1 MTLAPAMTLDEARV
15 IFRRARVTAGLC
27 TPEWSRIYDTAA
39 RVAQI
44 GARDPLTG
52 ATAPI
57 ATLSRKC
64 PYDDEELLFNAPLYL
79 RASIVIAE
87 AAFAE
92 IARLKNELAGRHQAE
107 AREREA
113 KDFAA
118 QCGMVC
124 QRGDFARYLS
134 ERHALE
140 ATDKERVAARV
151 RSVLAIS
158 SRAELNTDP
167 AAAARWQK
175 LRADF
180 ESWRKG

>member
-1 MTLAPAMTLDEARV
+1 MTPATAMPLEEAKA
-15 IFRRARVTAGLC
+15 IFRRARVTARLC
-27 TPEWSRIYDTAA
+27 APEWSRIYDTAA
-39 RVAQI
+39 RLAQI

-52 ATAPI
+52 ATEAI

-64 PYDDEELLFNAPLYL
+64 PFDDEDLLFNAPLYL
-79 RASIVIAE
+79 RASIMVAE

-92 IARLKNELAGRHQAE
+92 IERLRSELSGRHQAE
-107 AREREA
+107 TRERET
-113 KDFAA
+113 KDYAA
-118 QCGMVC
+118 QCAMLC

-134 ERHALE
+134 ERHGLE

-151 RSVLAIS
+151 RSVLSIT

-167 AAAARWQK
+167 AAAARWHQ

>member
-1 MTLAPAMTLDEARV
+1 MTLTPAMTIDEAKD

-27 TPEWSRIYDTAA
+27 APQWSRIFDTNIRRPQVGAA
-39 RVAQI
+39 
-44 GARDPLTG
+44 DPLTG
-52 ATAPI
+52 VVEPI

-64 PYDDEELLFNAPLYL
+64 PFDDEDLLFNAPVYL
-79 RASIVIAE
+79 RASIMVAE

-92 IARLKNELAGRHQAE
+92 IERLRAELAGRHQAE

-118 QCGMVC
+118 QCAMLC

-134 ERHALE
+134 ERHGLE
-140 ATDKERVAARV
+140 ATDRERVASRV
-151 RSVLAIS
+151 CSILSIG
-158 SRAELNTDP
+158 SRADLNTNP
-167 AAAARWQK
+167 AAAARWQQ
-175 LRADF
+175 LRTDF

>member
-1 MTLAPAMTLDEARV
+1 MTPAPAMTIDEAKA

-27 TPEWSRIYDTAA
+27 APEWSRIYDTAA
-39 RVAQI
+39 RLAQI

-64 PYDDEELLFNAPLYL
+64 PFDDEELLFNAPLYL

-92 IARLKNELAGRHQAE
+92 IARLKNELAGRHPAE
-107 AREREA
+107 ARDREA
-113 KDFAA
+113 KDYAA
-118 QCGMVC
+118 QCAMLC

-140 ATDKERVAARV
+140 ATDRERVASRV
-151 RSVLAIS
+151 RSILSIG
-158 SRAELNTDP
+158 SRADLNKDP
-167 AAAARWQK
+167 AAAARWQQ